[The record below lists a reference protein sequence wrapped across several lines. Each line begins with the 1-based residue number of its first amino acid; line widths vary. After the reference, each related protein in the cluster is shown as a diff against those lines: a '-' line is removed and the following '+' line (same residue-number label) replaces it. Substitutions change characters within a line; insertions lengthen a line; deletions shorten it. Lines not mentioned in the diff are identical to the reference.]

1 MSKWILYDADHIGTT
16 NCKCPVCK
24 TEFFFP
30 RIAVDPYRYCPNCGQ
45 FMLETCT
52 TCKWEFEDV
61 HSEYCDGCCAGEYQP
76 THWQPKSMKT
86 DCQW

>member
-45 FMLETCT
+45 FMDDTCEN
-52 TCKWEFEDV
+52 CEYGNADV
-61 HSEYCDGCCAGEYQP
+61 HSKPCVDCDAGKGRP
-76 THWQPKSMKT
+76 TNWKPKT